1 MPFMFALSLAAQPS
15 LNLWD
20 APQPG
25 QTSTWGFSDAAVGL
39 PGGANQVWDIADAN
53 ISFDYEVQFVDA
65 ASSPGASNFPGAAVA
80 LVSTGGS
87 VYVFLSADADGLQL
101 MGNFDSDDGTGDL
114 YSDRWKWLLYPTN
127 YGSSWTDTMT
137 FAPIGG
143 GAAESHIHTNVADGH
158 GTLVLPS
165 GTVSGVLRTR
175 MQNVETG
182 NNGGVPWWD
191 STTYEFYWKP
201 GFPMYLAYGYVNKYQ
216 SGSAP
221 VDVNTDGEILM
232 DISIGMEEL
241 VNSGLGLQILQ
252 DAAGQALDVMLV
264 SDEVCTVELLDVHG
278 RCVGSQQTSGGIA
291 QRTRFST
298 AGLAPGVYVL
308 RASNG
313 QQQGT
318 LTTLLAR

>member
-1 MPFMFALSLAAQPS
+1 MFALSLAAQPS

-65 ASSPGASNFPGAAVA
+65 ASSPGYSNFPGAAVA

-127 YGSSWTDTMT
+127 YGTSWTDTMT

-165 GTVSGVLRTR
+165 GSVSGVLRTR

-182 NNGGVPWWD
+182 NDGGVPWWD

-201 GFPMYLAYGYVNKYQ
+201 GFPLYLAYGYLNKYQ

-221 VDVNTDGEILM
+221 VDVSTDGEILM

-241 VNSGLGLQILQ
+241 MNNDLGLQ
-252 DAAGQALDVMLV
+252 VMLDATGETLGLLLV
-264 SDEVCTVELLDVHG
+264 SEAPCTVELFDVHG
-278 RCVGSQQTSGGIA
+278 RRITVGSTSGGVV
-291 QRTRFST
+291 QRADLRI
-298 AGLAPGVYVL
+298 AGLSPGIYVVH
-308 RASNG
+308 ASNG
-313 QQQGT
+313 RHHGT
-318 LTTLLAR
+318 SKVVLSR